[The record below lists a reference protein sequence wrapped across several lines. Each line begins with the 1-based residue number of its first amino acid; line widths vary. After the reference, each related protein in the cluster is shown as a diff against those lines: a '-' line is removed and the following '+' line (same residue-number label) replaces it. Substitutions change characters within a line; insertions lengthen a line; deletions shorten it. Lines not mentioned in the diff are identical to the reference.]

1 MIRTPFNI
9 ILILFCALVEGQNFR
24 PVQLNYQYARGV
36 NVGSSDFTDLTNTK
50 RSEQS
55 ILEAILKYPIFINN
69 KKITLIPELT
79 HKVIGQNFNSWHT
92 SLDEPRTGNLTRLA
106 VNAIFSVNQKWS
118 LLGAITASQGVNSTI
133 KWDFSNN
140 FYRFG
145 IGFLINNSAGN
156 RIGGAVRYVEELAI
170 PVPLFLFYGT
180 SANSKWYYN
189 ISFPASSSIEYS
201 MNDKWRLRFVERID
215 NDRFML
221 NATSGSNY
229 NQSMLNLSVGAS
241 YGITKSLF
249 FSLQAGFTPINFLT
263 FYSDK
268 TNDLGTVNL
277 EMQPSIGASFYYN
290 INTSTPSKD

>member
-1 MIRTPFNI
+1 MRITLSMV
-9 ILILFCALVEGQNFR
+9 LIVLSGLVEGQNFR
-24 PVQLNYQYARGV
+24 PVQLNYQYSQGV
-36 NVGSSDFTDLTNTK
+36 NVRSTDFTDLNNAE

-55 ILEAILKYPIFINN
+55 IFEAILKYPILINN

-79 HKVIGQNFNSWHT
+79 HKVIGQSFNSWNI

-118 LLGAITASQGVNSTI
+118 VLAAFTVSQGVNSNI

-156 RIGGAVRYVEELAI
+156 RIGGAVRYVEELGI
-170 PVPLFLFYGT
+170 LVPLVLFYGT

-189 ISFPASSSIEYS
+189 ISFPASSTIEYTI
-201 MNDKWRLRFVERID
+201 NDNWRLRFVERID

-268 TNDLGTVNL
+268 TNDLDTVNL
-277 EMQPSIGASFYYN
+277 EMQPTIGASFYFN
-290 INTSTPSKD
+290 INTQDSSKD

>member
-1 MIRTPFNI
+1 MRIPLN
-9 ILILFCALVEGQNFR
+9 LIVLVFCSFLEGQNFR
-24 PVQLNYQYARGV
+24 PVQLNYQYAQGV
-36 NVGSSDFTDLTNTK
+36 NVQSTDFTDLTNTE

-55 ILEAILKYPIFINN
+55 IFEAILKYPIFLNN

-79 HKVIGQNFNSWHT
+79 HKVIGQNFNSWNT
-92 SLDEPRTGNLTRLA
+92 LLNEPSTGNLTRLA
-106 VNAIFSVNQKWS
+106 VNAIFKVNQKWS
-118 LLGAITASQGVNSTI
+118 FLAAFTLSQGLNSNI

-156 RIGGAVRYVEELAI
+156 RIGGAVRYVEELGI
-170 PVPLFLFYGT
+170 LVPLVLFYGT

-189 ISFPASSSIEYS
+189 ISFPASSTIEYS

-215 NDRFML
+215 NDRFIL
-221 NATSGSNY
+221 GATSGSNY

-268 TNDLGTVNL
+268 TNDLDTVNL
-277 EMQPSIGASFYYN
+277 EMQPTIGASLYFN
-290 INTSTPSKD
+290 INTQDRSKD